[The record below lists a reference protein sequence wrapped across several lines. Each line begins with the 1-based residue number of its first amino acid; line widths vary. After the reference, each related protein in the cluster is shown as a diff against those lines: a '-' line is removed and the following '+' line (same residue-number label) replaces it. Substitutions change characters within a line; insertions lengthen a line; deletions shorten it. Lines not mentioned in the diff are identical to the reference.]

1 MVETGSPA
9 LKNKLGELEQNKERL
24 LFEFSETKASLK
36 QSVFSEEQIRK
47 LFLKAKQQL
56 RGGTLANRR
65 LVIDQY
71 INKVLIYPDKIEVY
85 MNLMSDY
92 TVKEIIKQ

>member
-9 LKNKLGELEQNKERL
+9 LKNKLCELEQNKERL
-24 LFEFSETKASLK
+24 LFELSETEASLK

-56 RGGTLANRR
+56 RGGTLANRHM
-65 LVIDQY
+65 VIDQY
-71 INKVLIYPDKIEVY
+71 VNKVLIYTDRIEVY

-92 TVKEIIKQ
+92 MVKETIKQ